1 MDTDTCG
8 DARPFLMLWIKLTLL
23 QTKAYMMP
31 IKTQSRTVEQQPQ
44 TGSHAHARMISTRPG
59 LPLVHEPLTHA
70 HEPDVLRADQELRSN
85 VILHLYMQ
93 LTNLKTHSTN
103 TCNVLT
109 N

>member
-8 DARPFLMLWIKLTLL
+8 DARPFLMLWIKLTRL
-23 QTKAYMMP
+23 QTKAYMML

-70 HEPDVLRADQELRSN
+70 HEPGVLRADRELRSN
-85 VILHLYMQ
+85 VLLHLCMQ